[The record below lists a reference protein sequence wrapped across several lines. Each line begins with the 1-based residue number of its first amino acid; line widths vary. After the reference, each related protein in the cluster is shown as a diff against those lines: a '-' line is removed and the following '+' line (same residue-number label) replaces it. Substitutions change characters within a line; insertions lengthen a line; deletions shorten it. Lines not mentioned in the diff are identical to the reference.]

1 MCDISKI
8 IKMVNM
14 CKNCIKHEVT
24 CIGSDEQQ
32 ERCFALL
39 EDANS
44 KTEISNTQNQ
54 KNSISLDNLDNK
66 F

>member
-1 MCDISKI
+1 
-8 IKMVNM
+8 MVNM
-14 CKNCIKHEVT
+14 CKNCIKYEVT

-39 EDANS
+39 EDIDS
-44 KTEISNTQNQ
+44 KKEISKIQNC
-54 KNSISLDNLDNK
+54 KNCISPDSLYNK